1 METILIVVHLMIVVA
16 LVVVV
21 LLQRSEGGALGIG
34 GGGGGMMS
42 ARGAANALTKTTG
55 ILAAGFFVT
64 SLTLGILARY
74 SSQPT
79 DILDQLPSG
88 QGQSTDGGSLLD
100 QLGGLPG
107 DNGGANGAASGDAG
121 AAGSEAPADSG
132 AAGNTSGAAQTESQ
146 SLIPGASGGASGAS
160 STPSSQTEAPAN
172 ESPASATGADNSLLL
187 DQPAQSG
194 NGTDTSNDAGVIPA
208 NPGESAPNAADP
220 APIPP
225 VEDRSAVEQ
234 APDQPLSGGNAQGE
248 AQADQQGESQ
258 TGQ

>member
-55 ILAAGFFVT
+55 ILAAGFFIT

-74 SSQPT
+74 GSQPT

-100 QLGGLPG
+100 QLGGLPSEG
-107 DNGGANGAASGDAG
+107 EGTNGAAPNDAGANGTEVPAETGDAG
-121 AAGSEAPADSG
+121 NASGAGEAASPSLIPDSSGSTAGEAPA
-132 AAGNTSGAAQTESQ
+132 TSPESE
-146 SLIPGASGGASGAS
+146 
-160 STPSSQTEAPAN
+160 TPATD
-172 ESPASATGADNSLLL
+172 SPASATGADNSLLL
-187 DQPAQSG
+187 DQPAQSDDG
-194 NGTDTSNDAGVIPA
+194 AASGADTGVIPA

-220 APIPP
+220 AYVPP
-225 VEDRSAVEQ
+225 VEDQSAVEQ
-234 APDQPLSGGNAQGE
+234 APSEPLPGDEPQTEG
-248 AQADQQGESQ
+248 Q